1 MKKRQIEANKPI
13 KQHDHA
19 CDALRYFVYTILN
32 KSRGIKLQS
41 VKGLLMTEEVSRP
54 NTESKIREFVDL
66 LGNRV
71 FYCDKTQRLTNAW
84 WINTLISIGN

>member
-1 MKKRQIEANKPI
+1 
-13 KQHDHA
+13 
-19 CDALRYFVYTILN
+19 
-32 KSRGIKLQS
+32 
-41 VKGLLMTEEVSRP
+41 MTEEVSRP

>member
-1 MKKRQIEANKPI
+1 
-13 KQHDHA
+13 
-19 CDALRYFVYTILN
+19 
-32 KSRGIKLQS
+32 
-41 VKGLLMTEEVSRP
+41 MTEVSRP

-84 WINTLISIGN
+84 INTLISIGN